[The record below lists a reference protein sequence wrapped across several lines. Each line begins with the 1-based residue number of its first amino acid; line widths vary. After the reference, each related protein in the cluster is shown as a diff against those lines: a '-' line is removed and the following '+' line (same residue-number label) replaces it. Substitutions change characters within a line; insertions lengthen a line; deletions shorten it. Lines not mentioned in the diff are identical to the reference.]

1 MLTFCLIIMSAGR
14 PRKADAGSLYAFAH
28 QFYWDFRRLAEGHY
42 RWRTDEKEYKGLVNN
57 LESKAVQLSQEQIPH
72 LARCVE
78 EEIRAGRLKEADKE
92 TRLRDLEASQLSVTR
107 DWLHRRAAE
116 KARKQLRVPGE
127 PDVLKAL
134 LHARRP
140 ERVRAICEDAFVPR
154 TIQINPGITRQI
166 TMPNW
171 PIPTGS
177 VLPFNLS
184 QYALAFIAAK
194 KDRRFPKST
203 QRPSSRLKQL
213 WFLSRALAGALFGVT
228 TRTAINLVGSKRPE
242 QVFQESRAAKPS
254 RKQKKRSRKS

>member
-1 MLTFCLIIMSAGR
+1 
-14 PRKADAGSLYAFAH
+14 
-28 QFYWDFRRLAEGHY
+28 
-42 RWRTDEKEYKGLVNN
+42 LVSQ
-57 LESKAVQLSQEQIPH
+57 LESEEVQISQEQKSH
-72 LARCVE
+72 LAQCVE

-92 TRLRDLEASQLSVTR
+92 TRLRDLEASQLFVTR
-107 DWLHRRAAE
+107 DWLHGQAAE

-134 LHARRP
+134 LQARRP
-140 ERVRAICEDAFVPR
+140 DRVRAICEDAFVPR
-154 TIQINPGITRQI
+154 TVQIEPGITKQI

-171 PIPTGS
+171 PIPAGS
-177 VLPFNLS
+177 LLPSNLS
-184 QYALAFIAAK
+184 QYAPAFIAAK

-254 RKQKKRSRKS
+254 RKQRKRSRKS